1 MEALRVAQDYQQT
14 GKLDEKDTSFEFD
27 ATPAANKVNRD
38 AQMEGG
44 NMVNV
49 LKEALTKRLQGHALS
64 GPETSATVMASDFLL
79 EELERIVEM
88 GGTAATATTATSST
102 IGIPLTKEER
112 MLEAKRMILQDL
124 EGDGIE
130 SGNAGDE
137 LNAMFGSGGIS
148 TRKTD
153 DEGTKGGGQFDMF
166 Y

>member
-1 MEALRVAQDYQQT
+1 
-14 GKLDEKDTSFEFD
+14 LDEKDTSFEFD
-27 ATPAANKVNRD
+27 VTPAANKINRD
-38 AQMEGG
+38 AQMERG

-88 GGTAATATTATSST
+88 GGTATSTTTTSSSST

-137 LNAMFGSGGIS
+137 LNAMFGSEGIT
-148 TRKTD
+148 TRKSD